1 MSHPKVI
8 VMARKCTICT
18 HFNREELDQALVS
31 GQSTSE
37 IIARYSTVCTIG
49 RMALQ
54 RHKENHLPQ
63 TLILSKDAEEVSR
76 SDQLLEKLAKLEQNT
91 LQIGQKAEKGGD
103 WRTALAAIKDQIRIV
118 ELQAKI
124 HGVLDERAR
133 LTINNNQVIA
143 QREAT
148 RIPRFMGEMLAKD
161 SLLREAYRGALKQIY
176 VESPNFQNLDKKEP
190 SN

>member
-1 MSHPKVI
+1 MLSQSTVI
-8 VMARKCTICT
+8 VMARKCTVCA
-18 HFNREELDQALVS
+18 HPQREELDQALVS

-54 RHKENHLPQ
+54 RHKERHLPQ

-91 LQIGQKAEKGGD
+91 LQIGEKAEKGGD

-124 HGVLDERAR
+124 QGVLDERMR

-148 RIPRFMGEMLAKD
+148 GIPRFMGEMLAKD
-161 SLLREAYRGALKQIY
+161 SLLREAYRGALKTNNKDY
-176 VESPNFQNLDKKEP
+176 
-190 SN
+190 

>member
-1 MSHPKVI
+1 
-8 VMARKCTICT
+8 MARKCTVCT
-18 HFNREELDQALVS
+18 HPQREELDQALVA
-31 GQSTSE
+31 GQSVSDLA
-37 IIARYSTVCTIG
+37 ARYSTIG

-54 RHKENHLPQ
+54 RHKEHHLPQ

-103 WRTALAAIKDQIRIV
+103 WRTALAAIKDQVRIV

-124 HGVLDERAR
+124 HGVLDERMR

-161 SLLREAYRGALKQIY
+161 SLLRKHYVQALRDTID
-176 VESPNFQNLDKKEP
+176 ER
-190 SN
+190 